1 MLKSYKNPRTPRKRT
16 RHERTVFEGVF
27 QSLSANV
34 GELMLHASEEKLQ
47 DTRTGEERTV
57 GIYTDPIVLR
67 MDTVAHV
74 KFIGK
79 NITRNGLVAVETK
92 EDVPMRAPH
101 RSVTFVQSNTPASV
115 LETDHTPDTINI
127 ADSLDVVERK
137 PNKAPE
143 RKNQI
148 QSDKKEN
155 KAGTRREVR

>member
-101 RSVTFVQSNTPASV
+101 RSVTFVQSNTP
-115 LETDHTPDTINI
+115 DTINI
-127 ADSLDVVERK
+127 ADLQDVVERK

-155 KAGTRREVR
+155 KAGARREVR

>member
-101 RSVTFVQSNTPASV
+101 RSVTFVQSNTP
-115 LETDHTPDTINI
+115 DTINI